1 MGKGEVKMD
10 VDDVQDDS
18 TFIPSAFELDDVKP
32 ETLVRER
39 QRVRIAEKFMSR
51 TASSNLTEQRA
62 SRFPRLWNL
71 SVSLHSS
78 CRSENLTSI
87 VRKEYKS
94 VQHTISPFG

>member
-10 VDDVQDDS
+10 VDDVQDES
-18 TFIPSAFELDDVKP
+18 TFLPSAFELDDVKP

-51 TASSNLTEQRA
+51 PASSNLTEQRA

-78 CRSENLTSI
+78 CRIENLPNNL
-87 VRKEYKS
+87 RKENKS
-94 VQHTISPFG
+94 V